1 MTAENSLPA
10 VSIRIFFT
18 SDTLDEEGIPSIY
31 RSYQISGRA
40 ALPNEAPSGYGV
52 AKVAPLSDD
61 APALVP
67 DEVQAPGGT
76 DGAIQA
82 AIEQLKMLNPGLECK
97 GG

>member
-1 MTAENSLPA
+1 MTAENELPA

-18 SDTLDEEGIPSIY
+18 SDTLDEDGNPSIY

-40 ALPNEAPSGYGV
+40 ALPGEAPDGYGI
-52 AKVAPLSDD
+52 AKVAPLTDD

-67 DEVQAPGGT
+67 DEVVAPGGT

-97 GG
+97 GD